1 METRLLKKQ
10 MTAAYQY
17 SYVRLALNYYT
28 FFETIGEEA
37 HIPERIFDSA
47 NRLTELLHSHFSG
60 QDTLD
65 ELLKLRED
73 ITHEVEIMT
82 SYADCFQIY
91 EYVLNRL
98 ERKFKTLPA
107 AGSDD
112 EAFVKRLLEFV
123 TGASEAPVMNGR
135 IKQIV
140 GQLPIRLTKQKFFSL
155 VMEGLSVYIGSSR
168 ENLKDM
174 LYTLR
179 TESMT
184 KLPKDMEA
192 GHKDL
197 FELLEQFRHADYR
210 NMTGE
215 GFDEAMAKLTSA
227 SEELTNE
234 SGLYVM
240 IQEIINDFC
249 VLLLAGAEAVI
260 DVKEEE
266 LYRSIVTD
274 ILEKFRKEDYSFG
287 GDAFFEKFTQ
297 LEGRQEVYY
306 ERYLKVEL
314 PQEKAEW
321 NKDPDYVKA
330 INVDRLLSG
339 SSFAELLALSSDEE
353 AKQTEDAALVDRA
366 YLETE
371 AGVYLKELEE
381 VFSGSSKQVVRAI
394 MAKVLSDLPVYFNS
408 IDEIQAYIRGSM
420 ESCLDE
426 AEKETCKELLEELMD
441 YENKLV

>member
-17 SYVRLALNYYT
+17 SYVRLVLNYYT
-28 FFETIGEEA
+28 FFESIAEES
-37 HIPERIFDSA
+37 HIPEHISDSV
-47 NRLTELLHSHFSG
+47 NQLNELLYSHFSG
-60 QDTLD
+60 KD
-65 ELLKLRED
+65 ELEGLLKLRED
-73 ITHEVEIMT
+73 ITREVEVMT

-91 EYVLNRL
+91 EYVLNRM
-98 ERKFKTLPA
+98 ERKFKTLPVIEH
-107 AGSDD
+107 DD

-123 TGASEAPVMNGR
+123 TGTSENAVMNGR
-135 IKQIV
+135 IKQII

-174 LYTLR
+174 MYTLR

-184 KLPKDMEA
+184 KLPKDMEK

-197 FELLEQFRHADYR
+197 YELLEQFRHADYR
-210 NMTGE
+210 NITAE
-215 GFDEAMAKLTSA
+215 GFDEAMAKLMSA
-227 SEELTNE
+227 SEDLTNE

-249 VLLLAGAEAVI
+249 VLLFAGTEAVI

-287 GDAFFEKFTQ
+287 EDAFFEKLTQ
-297 LEGRQEVYY
+297 LEGRQETYY
-306 ERYLKVEL
+306 ERYIKIEL
-314 PQEKAEW
+314 PQENEEW
-321 NKDPDYVKA
+321 NKDSDYIKA
-330 INVDRLLSG
+330 VNVDRLLSG
-339 SSFAELLALSSDEE
+339 SSFAELKHLNSDAEVEKAEE
-353 AKQTEDAALVDRA
+353 TSMVDRT
-366 YLETE
+366 YLEKE
-371 AGVYLKELEE
+371 AGAYLKELEE
-381 VFSGSSKQVVRAI
+381 VFSGTSKQVVRAI

-408 IDEIQAYIRGSM
+408 IDEIQAYIRGSL

>member
-28 FFETIGEEA
+28 FFETIAEEA
-37 HIPERIFDSA
+37 HIPDRISDSA
-47 NRLTELLHSHFSG
+47 NRLNELLHGHFSG
-60 QDTLD
+60 QDKLD
-65 ELLKLRED
+65 GLLKLRED
-73 ITHEVEIMT
+73 ITHEVEVMT

-98 ERKFKTLPA
+98 ERKFKTLPSP
-107 AGSDD
+107 GSDD
-112 EAFVKRLLEFV
+112 EAFVKRILEFI
-123 TGASEAPVMNGR
+123 TGTSEAPVMNGR
-135 IKQIV
+135 IKQII

-174 LYTLR
+174 MYTLR

-184 KLPKDMEA
+184 KLPKDMEN

-197 FELLEQFRHADYR
+197 YELLEQFRHTDYR

-249 VLLLAGAEAVI
+249 VLLFAGTEAVI

-287 GDAFFEKFTQ
+287 EDSFFEKFTQ
-297 LEGRQEVYY
+297 LEGRQEAYY
-306 ERYLKVEL
+306 ERYLKIEL
-314 PQEKAEW
+314 PQGNEEW
-321 NKDPDYVKA
+321 NKDSDYIKA
-330 INVDRLLSG
+330 LNVDRLLSG
-339 SSFAELLALSSDEE
+339 SSFAELINQGSGTKPE
-353 AKQTEDAALVDRA
+353 QTEDESFVDRA

-371 AGVYLKELEE
+371 AGAYLKELED

-408 IDEIQAYIRGSM
+408 IDEIQAYIRGSL

>member
-28 FFETIGEEA
+28 FFETIGEES
-37 HIPERIFDSA
+37 HIPDRISDSA
-47 NRLTELLHSHFSG
+47 NRLNELLHGYFSG
-60 QDTLD
+60 QDTLA

-73 ITHEVEIMT
+73 ITHEVEVMT

-98 ERKFKTLPA
+98 ERKFKTMPA
-107 AGSDD
+107 VGSDD

-123 TGASEAPVMNGR
+123 TGTSEAPVMNGR

-155 VMEGLSVYIGSSR
+155 VMEGLSVYIGSTR

-184 KLPKDMEA
+184 KLPKNMED
-192 GHKDL
+192 GHKAL
-197 FELLEQFRHADYR
+197 FELLEQFRYADYR

-249 VLLLAGAEAVI
+249 VLLFAGAEAVI

-287 GDAFFEKFTQ
+287 EDAFFEKFTQ
-297 LEGRQEVYY
+297 LEGRQEVCY

-314 PQEKAEW
+314 PQEKEGW

-330 INVDRLLSG
+330 VNVDRLLSG
-339 SSFAELLALSSDEE
+339 SRFAELIVQSSDEKPE
-353 AKQTEDAALVDRA
+353 QTEDASLVDRA

>member
-60 QDTLD
+60 QDTLV

-339 SSFAELLALSSDEE
+339 SSFAELLVLNSDEE

-420 ESCLDE
+420 VSCLDE

>member
-227 SEELTNE
+227 SEALTNE

-339 SSFAELLALSSDEE
+339 SSFAELLVLNSDEE